1 MRTARSGKNTAGLDS
16 AAEHKFPDSES
27 APGAI
32 AMAGTKVQN
41 VDVGFERIR
50 ACVAR
55 MHLLLRI
62 DLDDGD

>member
-1 MRTARSGKNTAGLDS
+1 MPSSCHEIVNGVRATNFKLTHYLPPHS
-16 AAEHKFPDSES
+16 
-27 APGAI
+27 I
-32 AMAGTKVQN
+32 AMDGAKVQN